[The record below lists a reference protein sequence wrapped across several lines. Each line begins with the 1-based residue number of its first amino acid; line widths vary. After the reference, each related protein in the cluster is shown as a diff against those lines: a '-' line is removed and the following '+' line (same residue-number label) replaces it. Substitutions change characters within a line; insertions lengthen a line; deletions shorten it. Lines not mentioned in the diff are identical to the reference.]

1 MKCSWS
7 EICSTR
13 HGRTRARTYLSYF
26 RHQKFVRVRAW
37 NLRNPKLGYF
47 LSWSC
52 PINSG
57 KKSRQIFIF
66 AHALPLIKFGNLL
79 WFFLQCILVIGFFWY
94 FGTFLDEFL
103 GLLRIIEC
111 NEPILLSFHENSLWW
126 VINLNL
132 MLWDFRSR
140 KKSLDLNFMLLIDDV
155 ENVSNTFFHGMTHK
169 VWLIFKLNT
178 AGDNGKL
185 DLITVGYLP
194 AMGLCQM

>member
-1 MKCSWS
+1 M
-7 EICSTR
+7 EIFLEFCLL
-13 HGRTRARTYLSYF
+13 Y
-26 RHQKFVRVRAW
+26 Q
-37 NLRNPKLGYF
+37 LRNFLWNVRGLKSVLPDMDGHGHGLIFLIFVTKSLSESVHEILGYF

-126 VINLNL
+126 VTSDESSILTSCSGTS
-132 MLWDFRSR
+132 DPE
-140 KKSLDLNFMLLIDDV
+140 KS
-155 ENVSNTFFHGMTHK
+155 
-169 VWLIFKLNT
+169 
-178 AGDNGKL
+178 
-185 DLITVGYLP
+185 P
-194 AMGLCQM
+194 

>member
-1 MKCSWS
+1 MIAWKFFSNFVSCINF
-7 EICSTR
+7 EIFCEM
-13 HGRTRARTYLSYF
+13 
-26 RHQKFVRVRAW
+26 FVVW
-37 NLRNPKLGYF
+37 NLFYQTWTDTGTDLSFLFYSPKV
-47 LSWSC
+47 C
-52 PINSG
+52 NSG